1 MLKTEETE
9 KLLDLLTSLVRSIKN
24 NPFMQTNEPLKNGM
38 SVVSY
43 ILSITEPEEDEADT
57 SPNTKQ

>member
-9 KLLDLLTSLVRSIKN
+9 KLLYLLTSLIRSIKN
-24 NPFMQTNEPLKNGM
+24 DPFMQTNEPLKNSM

>member
-1 MLKTEETE
+1 MLKIEETE
-9 KLLDLLTSLVRSIKN
+9 KLLNLLISLINSIKKD
-24 NPFMQTNEPLKNGM
+24 PFMQTREPFKNGM

-57 SPNTKQ
+57 APKLK

>member
-1 MLKTEETE
+1 MLKNEETE
-9 KLLDLLTSLVRSIKN
+9 KLLDLITSLISSIKKD
-24 NPFMQTNEPLKNGM
+24 PFMQTNEPLKNGM

>member
-9 KLLDLLTSLVRSIKN
+9 KLLDLLTSLILSIKKD
-24 NPFMQTNEPLKNGM
+24 PFMQTNEPLKNGM
-38 SVVSY
+38 SAVSY

>member
-1 MLKTEETE
+1 MLKTEEAGN
-9 KLLDLLTSLVRSIKN
+9 LLDLLTSLISSIKKD
-24 NPFMQTNEPLKNGM
+24 PFMQTNEPLKNGT

-43 ILSITEPEEDEADT
+43 ILSITEPEEDATTT

>member
-9 KLLDLLTSLVRSIKN
+9 KLLNLITSLISSIKKD
-24 NPFMQTNEPLKNGM
+24 PFMQTNESLKNGM

>member
-9 KLLDLLTSLVRSIKN
+9 KLLDLLTSLIRSIKKD
-24 NPFMQTNEPLKNGM
+24 PFMQTNEPLKNGM
-38 SVVSY
+38 SAVSY

>member
-9 KLLDLLTSLVRSIKN
+9 NLLDLLTSLISSIKKD
-24 NPFMQTNEPLKNGM
+24 PFMQTSEPLKNGM
-38 SVVSY
+38 NVMSY
-43 ILSITEPEEDEADT
+43 ILSITEPEEDAADT

>member
-24 NPFMQTNEPLKNGM
+24 DPFMQTNEPLKNGM
-38 SVVSY
+38 YVVSY
-43 ILSITEPEEDEADT
+43 ILSITEPEKDAA
-57 SPNTKQ
+57 PQLK